1 MTNGKAT
8 RFGMSQKTCKTKS
21 RNRPLEESGG
31 CNNVELPNVSSVFMR
46 KEKTWLLIVAYVW
59 GGMWTGASVFAQVS
73 VPDTIGGKVHVLN
86 EVEVS
91 ASASRRNM
99 MSTSPV
105 QMLSKSQLVRQGVTD
120 IADALRRFSG
130 VNVKD
135 YGGAGGMKTVS
146 VRSLGSQHTSVSY
159 DGMTISDCQSGQVD
173 LSRFSLDNIQS
184 LSLAVGDNEDIFVP
198 ARSVASAASIRLQT
212 VMPELSERPFRV
224 KAEVKAG
231 SFGLVNPFVR
241 YDQRLAE
248 QVSMSL
254 SGDFMRAD
262 NRYPFTLV
270 NGKYVS
276 EEHRNNNYIE
286 TWRGEWNLYARP
298 TEHAVLN
305 GKVYYYDSFREL
317 PGPVILY
324 NNVSDEE
331 LNERNFF
338 SQLHYMNY
346 WDNGFSLQLNGKF
359 NWASSH
365 YHDEGEEFPGGEMN
379 NKYYQREYYGSVA
392 LLYTPHEDWSLSY
405 AADYSFNNLTSNAT
419 LGVKPFRHTVLQT
432 LAVRYRTS
440 RLTATALLLGSL
452 YLNEA
457 KGGDPAKDARRLS
470 PSVSVSWKPWEEQGL
485 RIRASYKDIFRV
497 ATFTENYFGRWG
509 TRDLNPEVAR
519 QYNVGL
525 TFANASSR
533 SWLEELNFSVDGY
546 YNYVKDKIVAM
557 PYNMFFWTM
566 VNLGRVDIWG
576 VDATLDGAFRFA
588 PRHRLLSTL
597 SYTYQ
602 KAVDKTDPSSAYYE
616 DQIPYTPEHSGAF
629 SVAWENPYA
638 NVAFHATGVGKRYS
652 AVQNIA
658 SNELDGYIEYGVA
671 LYRSFKW
678 KRVDCSLRLDVQN
691 LGNKQYSI
699 VKNYPMPGRS
709 YKVTLGI
716 NI

>member
-21 RNRPLEESGG
+21 RNRPFEESGR
-31 CNNVELPNVSSVFMR
+31 CNKWKLPNYSSVLMR
-46 KEKTWLLIVAYVW
+46 KGKAWLRVVAGVW
-59 GGMWTGASVFAQVS
+59 VCLSIGTSVFAQESVS
-73 VPDTIGGKVHVLN
+73 DTIGGKVHVLG

-91 ASASRRNM
+91 ASASRRGM
-99 MSTSPV
+99 TSTAPV
-105 QMLSKSQLVRQGVTD
+105 QMLSQKQLALQGVTD
-120 IADALRRFSG
+120 MADALRRFSG

-159 DGMTISDCQSGQVD
+159 DGMTITDCQSGQVD

-198 ARSVASAASIRLQT
+198 ARTVASAASIRLQT
-212 VMPELSERPFRV
+212 LMPDLSERPYRV

-231 SFGLVNPFVR
+231 SFGLVNPFIR
-241 YDQRLAE
+241 YDQRLAK

-298 TEHAVLN
+298 SEHAVLN

-324 NNVSDEE
+324 NNVSNEE
-331 LNERNFF
+331 LSERNFF

-365 YHDEGEEFPGGEMN
+365 YHDEGEEFPNGAMN
-379 NKYYQREYYGSVA
+379 NVYYQREYYGSAA
-392 LLYTPHEDWSLSY
+392 LLYAPHADWAFSY

-419 LGVKPFRHTVLQT
+419 LGVKPYRHTVLQT

-457 KGGDPAKDARRLS
+457 RGGEPAGDARRLS
-470 PSVSVSWKPWEEQGL
+470 PSVSVSWKPWEEHDL
-485 RIRASYKDIFRV
+485 RVRASYKDIFRV

-509 TRDLNPEVAR
+509 SRDLNPEVAR

-525 TFANASSR
+525 TYMHASSR
-533 SWLEELNFSVDGY
+533 SWLEGLNFSVDGY

-576 VDATLDGAFRFA
+576 MDATLDGTFLLA
-588 PRHRLLSTL
+588 PRHRLVSTL

-629 SVAWENPYA
+629 SLAWENSYV
-638 NVAFHATGVGKRYS
+638 NVSFHATGVDKRYAS
-652 AVQNIA
+652 VQNIKT
-658 SNELDGYIEYGVA
+658 NELDGYIEYGVA